1 MPPLLLGPLWTH
13 GDSFCSEVRL
23 GIFVCFRGFWR
34 IRGRVDWLVSWWY
47 EGRES
52 LWRDTAPGI
61 SKVQRGTRE
70 WPWKARFCLETII
83 FRWSMSNLS
92 GGKGRSRKD
101 IGLTRKM
108 WRSRQWWQPGNS
120 AGALFGIVKFKGWNG
135 DLQRWEIKRSRLDI
149 IHRWHNLDS
158 PLIVVPIPTTKST
171 FQAFFLPIS
180 PKKWTPLHPPVPSQ
194 RELQFSVALW
204 HVLWEH
210 LFDPWIFA
218 PCISNSPLL
227 KQDAG
232 HEHTNIGVYG
242 FTKTVFSYERKGL
255 PPNNPNK
262 PTKKT
267 LTWYIL
273 KQVSHFVKSPILSF
287 RNHLH
292 FGGGGACWKQGFF

>member
-1 MPPLLLGPLWTH
+1 MDDCVGRFLLKGRLLNNLQLDLQGRTQTSPSTTNETRVFFNAAKQTKMPPLLLGPLWTH

-171 FQAFFLPIS
+171 FQAIFTDIS
-180 PKKWTPLHPPVPSQ
+180 QKMDPPTSPSAFPK
-194 RELQFSVALW
+194 
-204 HVLWEH
+204 
-210 LFDPWIFA
+210 
-218 PCISNSPLL
+218 
-227 KQDAG
+227 
-232 HEHTNIGVYG
+232 GV
-242 FTKTVFSYERKGL
+242 TVFSGPLAR
-255 PPNNPNK
+255 
-262 PTKKT
+262 T
-267 LTWYIL
+267 LGA
-273 KQVSHFVKSPILSF
+273 SF
-287 RNHLH
+287 RSVNLRPMYLQLTVVETGRRSRAHKYRSVWIYKNSFFL
-292 FGGGGACWKQGFF
+292 WKKRFTT